1 MLQLIYTSTPVGSI
15 DLAALCEQAVRNNS
29 RDEITGVL
37 AVRNGFYLQ
46 VLEGQQAL
54 VEDTFLRIITD
65 TRHTDLQLLSRRLVT
80 SRDFGQYAMVEIT
93 KEESQRQLIGA
104 VRHALT
110 NAPENWR
117 ALFEARFGDEVASHP
132 Q

>member
-1 MLQLIYTSTPVGSI
+1 MLQLIYTSTPVGPV
-15 DLAALCEQAVRNNS
+15 DLPALCEQAVRNNS

-46 VLEGQQAL
+46 VLEGQKAL

-65 TRHTDLQLLSRRLVT
+65 TRHTDLQLLSRKLVT
-80 SRDFGQYAMVEIT
+80 SRDFGHYAMVEIT
-93 KEESQRQLIGA
+93 QEDSQRQLIGT